1 MNDIP
6 QLNQKEEFMKKL
18 KAIIPL
24 HYDALTTKHTL
35 VLKTLLMSRY
45 WDYFKSELGMNI
57 LEKDFTQLTIKI
69 NGREVILDKAV
80 KNYFPFPNKM
90 YLGYGH
96 SHNKGSILIDLTD
109 AVWEEAVKNGYL
121 EIFLEFELLP
131 KQERIKQIS
140 FRQEHK
146 KEEIAV
152 AYSAIN
158 MKVNINNAN
167 EGEHL
172 VIDCPTC
179 FFRMEDFKE
188 FQEKKLMK
196 EADVKG
202 AEFIVRSTDLE
213 NYMYYTLSQ
222 RLEIS
227 TEAYSI
233 YYKFSDLHHASFLF
247 GDVCRSIDHDRPK
260 HQDFYKIVGVVSE
273 NKTQE
278 GEDTCK
284 S

>member
-140 FRQEHK
+140 FRQEHE

-172 VIDCPTC
+172 AIDCPTG

-188 FQEKKLMK
+188 FQEKKSMNG
-196 EADVKG
+196 ADVKG

-227 TEAYSI
+227 TKAYNI
-233 YYKFSDLHHASFLF
+233 YRKFSDLHASFLF
-247 GDVCRSIDHDRPK
+247 GGVCRSIDHERPK

-278 GEDTCK
+278 GGDTCK